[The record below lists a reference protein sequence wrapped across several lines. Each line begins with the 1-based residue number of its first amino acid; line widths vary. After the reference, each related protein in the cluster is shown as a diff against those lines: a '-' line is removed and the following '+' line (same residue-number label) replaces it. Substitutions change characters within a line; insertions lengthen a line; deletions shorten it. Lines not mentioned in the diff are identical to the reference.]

1 MPRETKATAGSE
13 IRRRIRR
20 ALIAL
25 AIALVVTIIVAWR
38 LRHYLLTNP
47 QFTLAHERRDALT
60 IQGWHYTPVGK
71 VRRVFAD
78 DLDHS
83 SFAVPLGERRRRLL
97 GIDWVE
103 DASVSRIWPDRV
115 EVRIRERKPVA
126 FVSFRSGVFLIDSQ
140 GVLLDPPA
148 QAQFVF
154 PVLRGVREDE
164 SEQQRRRRVRALF
177 RVQEDM
183 GDLFKDISEVDAAD
197 PDNVHILVR
206 QNRRAI
212 ELILGDTNYQQ
223 RYRNFLAHFPEI
235 ERHTPGIGLFDLR
248 LDNLITAKE

>member
-1 MPRETKATAGSE
+1 MPRDAKAAAGGETRK
-13 IRRRIRR
+13 RIRR
-20 ALIAL
+20 ALMILGIAL
-25 AIALVVTIIVAWR
+25 LVTVIGAWR
-38 LRHYLLTNP
+38 LRHYLLHNP

-71 VRRVFAD
+71 VRRVFAE

-83 SFAVPLGERRRRLL
+83 SFAVPLAERRRRLL

-126 FVSFRSGVFLIDSQ
+126 FVFFRSGVFLVDSQ
-140 GVLLDPPA
+140 GVLLDLPPH
-148 QAQFVF
+148 AQFAF

-183 GDLFKDISEVDAAD
+183 GDLFKDVSEVDAAD
-197 PDNVHILVR
+197 PDNVHLLVR
-206 QNRRAI
+206 QNRRAL
-212 ELILGDTNYQQ
+212 ELIMGDGNYER
-223 RYRNFLAHFPEI
+223 RYRNFLAHFSEI
-235 ERHTPGIGLFDLR
+235 ERRTPGVRLFDLR

>member
-1 MPRETKATAGSE
+1 MPRETKPDVGGE
-13 IRRRIRR
+13 IRKRIRR
-20 ALIAL
+20 AIVILGIAL
-25 AIALVVTIIVAWR
+25 LVTVILAWR
-38 LRHYLLTNP
+38 LRNYLLTNP
-47 QFTLAHERRDALT
+47 QFTLAHERREALT
-60 IQGWHYTPVGK
+60 IQGWHYTPGAK

-126 FVSFRSGVFLIDSQ
+126 FVFFRSGVFLIDSQ

-148 QAQFVF
+148 QAQFQF

-164 SEQQRRRRVRALF
+164 SEAQRRRRVRALF

-183 GDLFKDISEVDAAD
+183 GELFKDVSEVDAAD
-197 PDNVHILVR
+197 PDNVHLLVR
-206 QNRRAI
+206 QNRRAV
-212 ELILGDTNYQQ
+212 ELIMGDSNYQR

-235 ERHTPGIGLFDLR
+235 ERRTPGVRLFDLR

>member
-1 MPRETKATAGSE
+1 MPRETKAQAGGE
-13 IRRRIRR
+13 IRKRIKRG
-20 ALIAL
+20 LIMLGIAL
-25 AIALVVTIIVAWR
+25 LVAAVVAWR
-38 LRHYLLTNP
+38 IRNYLLTNP

-60 IQGWHYTPVGK
+60 VQGWHYTPVAK

-126 FVSFRSGVFLIDSQ
+126 FCFFRSGVFLIDSQ
-140 GVLLDPPA
+140 GVLLDLPP
-148 QAQFVF
+148 QAQFAF
-154 PVLRGVREDE
+154 PVLRGVREEE
-164 SEQQRRRRVRALF
+164 SEEHRRRRVRALF

-183 GDLFKDISEVDAAD
+183 GDLFKDVSEVDVAD
-197 PDNVHILVR
+197 PDNVHLLVR
-206 QNRRAI
+206 QNRRAL
-212 ELILGDTNYQQ
+212 ELIMGDGNYQR

-235 ERHTPGIGLFDLR
+235 ERRTPGVRLFDLR